1 MSGQTGLM
9 KNPYKTTRMFP
20 LIPPPPFIITR
31 GWKIN
36 IYNELLGIVE
46 TFAGLFDMRTFF
58 YREFQNKGAGNGGN
72 ILLDCIIAVLL
83 VIML

>member
-36 IYNELLGIVE
+36 IYSELLGIVE

-58 YREFQNKGAGNGGN
+58 FFIGNFKIKGPEMEGTFYSTAS
-72 ILLDCIIAVLL
+72 LLFS
-83 VIML
+83 